1 MRTKSAI
8 DCFYTCK
15 HFHRLHSLFPL
26 FPFRAPCSPFFVL
39 SLFNRSG
46 SASYFQPV
54 NDVAYRWRWLL
65 CVYNQMHCYASARV
79 LSLSRIA
86 FLFFPLV
93 FVFFGFCSFCLGVSF
108 FWLSLK
114 RTELFRDGSLW
125 LLAGCLASIWK
136 LTPRM
141 QRQSD
146 IQGVSWIRMF

>member
-26 FPFRAPCSPFFVL
+26 FPFRAPCSPLFVL
-39 SLFNRSG
+39 SLFKRSG

-108 FWLSLK
+108 FLVKL
-114 RTELFRDGSLW
+114 EADGAVPRRFPLTSSGMPRFNLEIN
-125 LLAGCLASIWK
+125 ASNAAPKWY
-136 LTPRM
+136 
-141 QRQSD
+141 SG
-146 IQGVSWIRMF
+146 GVLN